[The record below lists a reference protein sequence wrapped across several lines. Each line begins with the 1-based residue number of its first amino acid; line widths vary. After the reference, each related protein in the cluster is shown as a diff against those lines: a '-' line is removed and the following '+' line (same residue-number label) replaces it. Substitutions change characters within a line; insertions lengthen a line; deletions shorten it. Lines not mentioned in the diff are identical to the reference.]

1 MKYRTF
7 PTLTKVVGVLG
18 LVGMAYGADY
28 DFSLMIRSTLPNGT
42 TPVQNGQISVE
53 NLTAGFGP
61 MVQNYD
67 GNGMATFIISGID
80 DVNTTIDY
88 KVSAIA
94 NGLKFNI
101 PTNKNM
107 EIKRYNSKGQE
118 VPIQIAKKDGI
129 EITANN
135 LPSGVYFDV
144 IQFEGESPFVVR
156 SVQNEGKVVGI
167 HQGEYKAVVPNNETK
182 ESNSK
187 GLDTWRIISTP
198 FDTGNFMPDTL
209 YVYKDPATLSST
221 EFWQNTCDAVPNVK
235 KADIYVYDVVNSSK
249 ESIEDK
255 VSTGINGTYNILKWN
270 GTSFDVMQTVPFE
283 NGFGNI
289 EVDLNNFDGT
299 GFYVGL
305 DVPGF
310 VETQG
315 YDNLI
320 LYVVEGDRA
329 NYGDDQVTGKT
340 GAKGLR
346 VGLIPDFN
354 TIQVPDTI
362 AGEYF
367 DLADAKQEQVDL
379 GRSEWTTQEY
389 TPQIFS
395 ENRDHSV
402 SSALLTGTPVN
413 YHFDGTYFDAEQVN
427 LGKSLLVELAMLKL
441 GKTREEVTSAPGG
454 YGGLYNYL
462 EVKPVDG
469 TPFVNVV
476 EGSNLSH
483 YTYDNTA
490 NYIAPG
496 WESWEF
502 LNSGWIETFIRL
514 GNLQG
519 FNKEVSR
526 VDEDNV
532 VSYNCVMNASGG
544 DPTKM
549 WRFSNFINNE
559 LDKKYLLNDFDKM
572 ELKQIR
578 YLGKYK

>member
-1 MKYRTF
+1 MN
-7 PTLTKVVGVLG
+7 
-18 LVGMAYGADY
+18 
-28 DFSLMIRSTLPNGT
+28 S
-42 TPVQNGQISVE
+42 
-53 NLTAGFGP
+53 
-61 MVQNYD
+61 
-67 GNGMATFIISGID
+67 SG
-80 DVNTTIDY
+80 
-88 KVSAIA
+88 
-94 NGLKFNI
+94 
-101 PTNKNM
+101 
-107 EIKRYNSKGQE
+107 
-118 VPIQIAKKDGI
+118 
-129 EITANN
+129 
-135 LPSGVYFDV
+135 
-144 IQFEGESPFVVR
+144 
-156 SVQNEGKVVGI
+156 
-167 HQGEYKAVVPNNETK
+167 
-182 ESNSK
+182 
-187 GLDTWRIISTP
+187 
-198 FDTGNFMPDTL
+198 
-209 YVYKDPATLSST
+209 
-221 EFWQNTCDAVPNVK
+221 
-235 KADIYVYDVVNSSK
+235 NSSK

-270 GTSFDVMQTVPFE
+270 GTGFDVMQTVPFE

-379 GRSEWTTQEY
+379 GISEWTTQEY

-413 YHFDGTYFDAEQVN
+413 YHFDGAHFDAEQVS

-483 YTYDNTA
+483 YTQGFTTA
-490 NYIAPG
+490 YVDAG
-496 WESWEF
+496 WETFE
-502 LNSGWIETFIRL
+502 LINQGWIETFIGL
-514 GNLQG
+514 GNKVP
-519 FNKEVSR
+519 FFKEVSR

-532 VSYNCVMNASGG
+532 VSYLSPMNATGTE
-544 DPTKM
+544 PTLM

-559 LDKKYLLNDFDKM
+559 LDKRYLLNDFDKI
-572 ELKQIR
+572 ELYLIR
-578 YLGKYK
+578 YSGKDKEIFIF